1 MSVFSSV
8 LFVSILLAISLMLC
22 APCLGD
28 MIPCDDP
35 NMGLAPYVWKMT
47 GSGLDA
53 KAEAALPGAY
63 FKTIVN
69 GTASVG
75 LVIDGTGN
83 AGCPAGSMPI
93 IDVSIDEGPFAKT
106 QLTEQGKV
114 YTFHLATG
122 LDATKPHRVSVY
134 MHATGL
140 VPNRWK
146 GSETHLRIVG
156 LEVDKGGTLS
166 AHPKRPKLAM
176 GFGDSITEGV
186 GVDARF
192 PGWDDITPNNARGSW
207 FPFVAQALDC
217 EYGQLGSSG
226 QGLLKPMEMPPLTE
240 TWDKYDPDTSR
251 LTNGKLIP
259 EPDYVFCNM
268 GTNDYYLKDNEY
280 ATMDITEAYTTWIKS
295 VRAAC
300 PKTHIF
306 CVVPASGVHRET
318 INKVVNSF
326 RKKDKRVYMIDIAS
340 LNDVLTIK
348 GVPTNMAYD
357 GVHPSLHGEG
367 MFGASIAAKAAS
379 LLRR

>member
-1 MSVFSSV
+1 MAG
-8 LFVSILLAISLMLC
+8 L
-22 APCLGD
+22 
-28 MIPCDDP
+28 IPCDNA

-47 GSGLDA
+47 GSGPDA

-83 AGCPAGSMPI
+83 TECPPHSMPI

-106 QLTEQGKV
+106 QLTEQGKI
-114 YTFHLATG
+114 YTFPLASG
-122 LDATKPHRVSVY
+122 LDATKPHRVAVY
-134 MHATGL
+134 MHATGIG
-140 VPNRWK
+140 PNRWK

-156 LEVDKGGTLS
+156 LEVDKGGALS
-166 AHPKRPKLAM
+166 PHPKRPKLAM

-186 GVDARF
+186 GVDAKF
-192 PGWDDITPNNARGSW
+192 TGWDDITPNNARGSW

-259 EPDYVFCNM
+259 EPAYVFCNM

-280 ATMDITEAYTTWIKS
+280 ATLDITEAYATWIKS

-306 CVVPASGVHRET
+306 CVVPASGVHRDT
-318 INKVVNSF
+318 ITRVVNSF
-326 RKKDKRVYMIDIAS
+326 RRKDRRVYVIDVAS

-348 GVPTNMAYD
+348 GVPTSMAYD

-367 MFGASIAAKAAS
+367 LFGASIAAEAVRQMRGTA
-379 LLRR
+379 R